1 MLFGN
6 FISLLQDTTV
16 AKCNHPSISILRLFP
31 VRQMKV
37 PAARIITTSL
47 DHAYVS
53 IVVPLIMYRKLKYK
67 V

>member
-6 FISLLQDTTV
+6 FIRLLQDTTV
-16 AKCNHPSISILRLFP
+16 AKCNHPSISILRLFS

-37 PAARIITTSL
+37 PVARIITTSL

-53 IVVPLIMYRKLKYK
+53 IVVPLIRYRKLKYK